1 MKLLASASA
10 VVVAF
15 SAGIAFAQTPSAPR
29 SGQTLITSQ
38 GPAIVTG
45 SWGGGGVQTAIMPGG
60 SQGVVTSNGNNTSTI
75 MTPDGQITTVPS
87 AR

>member
-1 MKLLASASA
+1 MELLASASA

-45 SWGGGGVQTAIMPGG
+45 SWGGGVQTAIMPGG

>member
-1 MKLLASASA
+1 MELLASASA

-38 GPAIVTG
+38 GPAIV
-45 SWGGGGVQTAIMPGG
+45 PGG